1 MREGE
6 IELMTHDVLSSVSVL
21 DVEAPAVTQLL
32 TAAGCDVASVAAY
45 CRNIAQT
52 SQNPA
57 QDAPQDAPQDA
68 RPALRLVADTARG
81 FRAQITA
88 DVEPAYRALPPS
100 TLATV
105 RAAAPPGLFRCRV
118 AAHALAPATPSL
130 SRVPVCT
137 QCQRPAP
144 VDSVDGSSTGSA
156 KCATCGTPLETR
168 RVLQLRIGD
177 RTGLLDVL
185 VCDPP
190 SVVCS
195 FLFLLFLFIFC
206 MLLLF
211 SSNLHTH
218 LGNTHTHTNT
228 TGLAAGP
235 DRDGG
240 KGRVELCAR
249 VAAADAGGGR
259 GAVPRLRARR
269 VHGPRRHH
277 AAQARRHRVPR
288 VRLPS
293 CRLSS
298 NSHCHCH

>member
-52 SQNPA
+52 SQNAA
-57 QDAPQDAPQDA
+57 QDAPQGAPQDA

-195 FLFLLFLFIFC
+195 FLFIFLHVVVVFIQFAHASWKHIHTQTQQDSLLALIE
-206 MLLLF
+206 
-211 SSNLHTH
+211 TE
-218 LGNTHTHTNT
+218 
-228 TGLAAGP
+228 
-235 DRDGG
+235 G
-240 KGRVELCAR
+240 KDEWSCAR
-249 VAAADAGGGR
+249 AWLQPTLVADAAPYLDCALVAYTAPGGTTRHKLVGT
-259 GAVPRLRARR
+259 VFRACDSPP
-269 VHGPRRHH
+269 VD
-277 AAQARRHRVPR
+277 
-288 VRLPS
+288 
-293 CRLSS
+293 
-298 NSHCHCH
+298 SHPTPTATATE